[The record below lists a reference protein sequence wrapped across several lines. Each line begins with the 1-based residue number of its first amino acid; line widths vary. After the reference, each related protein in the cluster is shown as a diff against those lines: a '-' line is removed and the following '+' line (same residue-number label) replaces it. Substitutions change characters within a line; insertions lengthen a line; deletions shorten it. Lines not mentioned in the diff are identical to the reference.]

1 MTHKAAEINTNL
13 VTRLLEEVTRKVIA
27 VPQIYTKITGSI
39 SNALLLAQIKY
50 WYERCGTFYKS
61 DPEFADELGIGINQ
75 FKSAKKKLI
84 ELGII
89 EVEVKGVPPKSYYT
103 LNEDKITEL
112 MLSYLHDNDMID
124 ENSYPIEN
132 IKSAENQPINRMA
145 NSQVIENIKEV
156 DNQPISCNSTD
167 QSAENQPINPYITYI
182 EKKKKKYY
190 VKKRKSDDVLI
201 VSDDHVQSKS
211 DINAIEDQS
220 CVNKTEKLST
230 YRVAAKSSSNQVTDS
245 KAKEPFN
252 IIPIKQPTEKQSQF
266 KEGTEL
272 TEEWKTIALNEGVHE
287 SWIDS
292 IYREFVEYWTGATG
306 KKAFKKDWK
315 ATWRNWVSREAIRKK
330 YPKPASQIAEQ
341 EQTVTREFKELEEET
356 QEAIIRRKLKE
367 KVGDASYHSWIQGLG
382 FEIEGDT
389 IKVYAKTAF
398 IRDWVQREYSTLI
411 KECSNFTKV
420 SLLIGQIEK
429 PEEQKHSDQQRKIAL
444 IEARIDSI
452 EHDPTLRKIRKYLL
466 NRMGDGYERLLGHVK
481 LYYET
486 GYLKAY
492 VTNVAHR
499 SFLLN
504 YHDTILKALDGKVKK
519 FEVSIVERVSV

>member
-1 MTHKAAEINTNL
+1 MTYTATEINTNL

-84 ELGII
+84 ELEII

-112 MLSYLHDNDMID
+112 MLSYLHDNNMID

-132 IKSAENQPINRMA
+132 IKSAENQPINRMV
-145 NSQVIENIKEV
+145 NSQAIENIKEV
-156 DNQPISCNSTD
+156 DNQPISWNSTD

-182 EKKKKKYY
+182 NKKEKKYTKKENEKTDWDG
-190 VKKRKSDDVLI
+190 SDDP
-201 VSDDHVQSKS
+201 VQSKS

-245 KAKEPFN
+245 KAKERFN
-252 IIPIKQPTEKQSQF
+252 IISIPQQSTKHTQF

-272 TEEWKTIALNEGVHE
+272 SEDWKTIALNEGVHE
-287 SWIDS
+287 SWIES
-292 IYREFVEYWTGATG
+292 IYREFVEYWTGTTG

-341 EQTVTREFKELEEET
+341 EQAVTREFKELEEET
-356 QEAIIRRKLKE
+356 QEAIIRRKLRE

-382 FEIEGDT
+382 FEIAGDT

-398 IRDWVQREYSTLI
+398 IRDWVQREYSKLI

-519 FEVSIVERVSV
+519 FEVSIVESVSV